1 MPSILTP
8 LQLTAAA
15 SMLSNTGLKGFPT
28 VLQTAIATF
37 NATTVISNF
46 IAAVNFYKAQAFATE
61 STLTSL
67 LSISGTG
74 ANQCPALGNSIPAS
88 PLGTYTYLNSEYLV
102 NYLDPVDGSTVDPSG
117 FSNLIEQTCA
127 AYLGNG
133 DYGRFSQGFVA
144 VQGYIASTNQYINS
158 AVNANQFLGPT
169 FTNMDSL
176 TTAGISGVNSDL
188 EKFGVDLA
196 KQGSLVNLQ
205 KLDLYGTPAGLIQ
218 QISRLAG
225 VNRQAVPALQ
235 SVMNAAGLTD
245 NDIENIVT
253 DNRVGLNRP
262 DGLSQNDFDRI
273 QKTAYSALSV
283 VTGDDLAQI
292 LSILDVTTPN
302 ITNLAQL
309 LDPVKVFPLSY
320 PTMLTTT
327 PTGAVPIF
335 GAGGS
340 VNSSITPIVNSYLPT
355 ASGCDELGKIIPPA
369 DAVANKAIEVALK
382 QINNIGTTTLP
393 DLAGA
398 VLGSVDRDWDP
409 TQEYLANDVVKVD
422 SDAAPTFY
430 RAKSPGCTPGTFTV
444 PPGVDITDTNYWAE
458 TTLGGLSTMKDLPL
472 IQAQTSAVET
482 SVAAYIASNVATGT
496 GPCGVITTYDVL
508 GLALDADNFAAQ
520 LNTATAAINALQG
533 AGSLAVLN
541 AAYVS
546 VLSAVNDAG
555 ALVSIA
561 NANAAIATLSAS
573 PYVTIL
579 NTAWTYMA
587 NLMNLSAKYTTE
599 AGIDYFLLQ
608 PNATLSTN
616 SFVQNLP
623 FYGRLTADGD
633 AAEFLENL
641 ADTTTLGGQAIV
653 GAMREGR
660 NQERL
665 NASGLYNTT
674 QIPSN
679 PVVAPIPVIL
689 PSQ

>member
-1 MPSILTP
+1 MPSVLTP

-15 SMLSNTGLKGFPT
+15 SMLSNTGLKGFPSA
-28 VLQTAIATF
+28 LQTAIAAF

-46 IAAVNFYKAQAFATE
+46 IAAVNFYKSQSFATS

-67 LSISGTG
+67 LSIGSTV
-74 ANQCPALGNSIPAS
+74 CPALGNSIPAS
-88 PLGTYTYLNSEYLV
+88 PVGTYTYLNSEYLI
-102 NYLDPVDGSTVDPSG
+102 NYLDPVDGSTIDPSG

-127 AYLGNG
+127 AYLGDG

-176 TTAGISGVNSDL
+176 TTAGVSGVNSDL

-196 KQGSLVNLQ
+196 KQGNLVNLQ
-205 KLDLYGTPAGLIQ
+205 KLDLYGTPAGLTQ

-225 VNRQAVPALQ
+225 VSRQAVPALQ
-235 SVMNAAGLTD
+235 SVMIAVGLTD

-273 QKTAYSALSV
+273 QKTAYTALST
-283 VTGDDLAQI
+283 VTGDDLTQI

-320 PTMLTTT
+320 QTMLTPS
-327 PTGAVPIF
+327 PTGSVPIF
-335 GAGGS
+335 GTGGS

-382 QINNIGTTTLP
+382 QINNVVTTTLP
-393 DLAGA
+393 ELAEA
-398 VLGSVDRDWDP
+398 ILGTVDRDWDP
-409 TQEYLANDVVKVD
+409 AQEYLANDVVKVE

-458 TTLGGLSTMKDLPL
+458 TTLGGLSTMADLPL
-472 IQAQTSAVET
+472 IQAQTTPVPT
-482 SVAAYIASNVATGT
+482 DVAQFFATEVATGT
-496 GPCGVITTYDVL
+496 GPCGVLTTYDVL
-508 GLALDADNFAAQ
+508 GLALDSNDFATR
-520 LNTATAAINALQG
+520 LNTATTAINALQN
-533 AGSLAVLN
+533 AGSLAALN
-541 AAYVS
+541 AAYT
-546 VLSAVNDAG
+546 NM
-555 ALVSIA
+555 LVAADDPAMITLIG
-561 NANAAIATLSAS
+561 NANTAIAALRAS
-573 PYVTIL
+573 PYVTTL

-587 NLMNLSAKYTTE
+587 NLMNLSAKYTSQ
-599 AGIDYFLLQ
+599 AGVDYFLLQ
-608 PNATLSTN
+608 SGDTN
-616 SFVQNLP
+616 NTKSFVQNLSY
-623 FYGRLTADGD
+623 YGQLTAEGD

-641 ADTTTLGGQAIV
+641 ADTTILGGQAIV

-660 NQERL
+660 NQTRL
-665 NASGLYNTT
+665 NASGLYNNT
-674 QIPSN
+674 QIPSDA
-679 PVVAPIPVIL
+679 VVAPIPVIL
-689 PSQ
+689 PVNT

>member
-1 MPSILTP
+1 MPSVLTP

-46 IAAVNFYKAQAFATE
+46 IAAVNFYKAQTFATE

-67 LSISGTG
+67 LSIGSTV
-74 ANQCPALGNSIPAS
+74 CPALGNSIPAS
-88 PLGTYTYLNSEYLV
+88 PVGTYTYLNSEYLI
-102 NYLDPVDGSTVDPSG
+102 NYLGAVDGSTVDPSG

-235 SVMNAAGLTD
+235 SVMNAVGLTD
-245 NDIENIVT
+245 GDIENIVT

-273 QKTAYSALSV
+273 QKTAYTALSA

-327 PTGAVPIF
+327 PTGSVPIF

-382 QINNIGTTTLP
+382 QINNVVTTTLP
-393 DLAGA
+393 ELAEA
-398 VLGSVDRDWDP
+398 ILGTVDRDWDP
-409 TQEYLANDVVKVD
+409 EQEYLANDVVKVD
-422 SDAAPTFY
+422 TTPAPTFY

-444 PPGVDITDTNYWAE
+444 PPGVDITDTDYWTE
-458 TTLGGLSTMKDLPL
+458 TTLGGLSTMADLPL
-472 IQAQTSAVET
+472 IQAQTTPVPAN
-482 SVAAYIASNVATGT
+482 VAQFFATEVATGT
-496 GPCGVITTYDVL
+496 GPCGVLTTYDVL
-508 GLALDADNFAAQ
+508 GLALDSNDFATR
-520 LNTATAAINALQG
+520 LNTATTAINALQT
-533 AGSLAVLN
+533 AGSLATLN
-541 AAYVS
+541 TAYTNILVAA
-546 VLSAVNDAG
+546 NDAAVITQIG
-555 ALVSIA
+555 
-561 NANAAIATLSAS
+561 NANSAIAALSAS
-573 PYVTIL
+573 PFVTTL

-587 NLMNLSAKYTTE
+587 NLMNLSAKYTSQ
-599 AGIDYFLLQ
+599 AGVDYFLLQ
-608 PNATLSTN
+608 SGDTNSTK

-623 FYGRLTADGD
+623 YYGQLTAEGD
-633 AAEFLENL
+633 AAEFLESL
-641 ADTTTLGGQAIV
+641 ADVTTLGGQAII

-660 NQERL
+660 NQARL
-665 NASGLYNTT
+665 NASGLYNNT
-674 QIPSN
+674 QIPSDA
-679 PVVAPIPVIL
+679 VVAPIPVIL
-689 PSQ
+689 PVNT

>member
-1 MPSILTP
+1 MPSVLTP

-28 VLQTAIATF
+28 ALQTAIATF

-67 LSISGTG
+67 LSIGSTV
-74 ANQCPALGNSIPAS
+74 CPALGNSIPAS
-88 PLGTYTYLNSEYLV
+88 PVGTYTYLNSEYLI
-102 NYLDPVDGSTVDPSG
+102 NYLGAVDGSTVDPSG

-320 PTMLTTT
+320 PTMLTPS

-382 QINNIGTTTLP
+382 QANNVVTTTLP
-393 DLAGA
+393 ELAEA
-398 VLGSVDRDWDP
+398 ILGTVDRNWDP
-409 TQEYLANDVVKVD
+409 EQEYLANDVVKVD

-472 IQAQTSAVET
+472 IQAQTTPVPA
-482 SVAAYIASNVATGT
+482 SVAQFFATEVATGT
-496 GPCGVITTYDVL
+496 GPCGVLTTLDVL
-508 GLALDADNFAAQ
+508 GLALDSNDFAAR
-520 LNTATAAINALQG
+520 LNTATTAINALQS
-533 AGSLAVLN
+533 AGSLATLN
-541 AAYVS
+541 TAYTNILVAANDAAVITQIGNANS
-546 VLSAVNDAG
+546 AIVALSANP
-555 ALVSIA
+555 
-561 NANAAIATLSAS
+561 N
-573 PYVTIL
+573 VTTL

-587 NLMNLSAKYTTE
+587 NLMNLSAKYTSQ
-599 AGIDYFLLQ
+599 AGVDYFLLQ
-608 PNATLSTN
+608 SGDTSSTK
-616 SFVQNLP
+616 SFVQNLTY
-623 FYGRLTADGD
+623 YGQLTAEGD

-660 NQERL
+660 NQARL
-665 NASGLYNTT
+665 NATGLYNNT
-674 QIPSN
+674 QIPSDA
-679 PVVAPIPVIL
+679 VVAPIPVIL
-689 PSQ
+689 PVNT

>member
-1 MPSILTP
+1 MPSVLTP

-15 SMLSNTGLKGFPT
+15 SMLNNTGLKGFPT

-37 NATTVISNF
+37 NATTVIANF
-46 IAAVNFYKAQAFATE
+46 IAAVNFYKAQTFATS

-67 LSISGTG
+67 LSIGSTV
-74 ANQCPALGNSIPAS
+74 CPALGNSIPAS
-88 PLGTYTYLNSEYLV
+88 PVGTYTYLNSEYLI
-102 NYLDPVDGSTVDPSG
+102 NYLGAVDGSTIDPSG

-176 TTAGISGVNSDL
+176 TTAGVSGVNSDL

-205 KLDLYGTPAGLIQ
+205 KLDLYGTPAGLVQ
-218 QISRLAG
+218 QISRLSG
-225 VNRQAVPALQ
+225 VSRLRTVPALQ
-235 SVMNAAGLTD
+235 SVMNAIGLTD

-335 GAGGS
+335 GIGGS

-382 QINNIGTTTLP
+382 QINNIVTTTLP
-393 DLAGA
+393 ELAEA
-398 VLGSVDRDWDP
+398 ILGTVDRDWDP
-409 TQEYLANDVVKVD
+409 EQEYLANDVVKVD
-422 SDAAPTFY
+422 SAAAPAFY

-472 IQAQTSAVET
+472 IQAQTTPVPT
-482 SVAAYIASNVATGT
+482 DVAQFFATEVATGT
-496 GPCGVITTYDVL
+496 GPCGVLTTYDVL
-508 GLALDADNFAAQ
+508 GLALDSNNFATR
-520 LNTATAAINALQG
+520 LNTATTAINALQA
-533 AGSLAVLN
+533 AGSLATLN
-541 AAYVS
+541 TAYTNMLLAA
-546 VLSAVNDAG
+546 NDAAMITLIG
-555 ALVSIA
+555 
-561 NANAAIATLSAS
+561 NANTAIAALSAS
-573 PYVTIL
+573 PYVTTL

-587 NLMNLSAKYTTE
+587 NLMNLSAKYTSQ
-599 AGIDYFLLQ
+599 AGVDYFLLQ
-608 PNATLSTN
+608 SGDTSSTK
-616 SFVQNLP
+616 SFVQNLSY
-623 FYGRLTADGD
+623 YGQLTAEGD
-633 AAEFLENL
+633 AAKFLENL
-641 ADTTTLGGQAIV
+641 ADTATLGGQAII
-653 GAMREGR
+653 GTMREGR
-660 NQERL
+660 NQTRL
-665 NASGLYNTT
+665 NVSGLYNNT
-674 QIPSN
+674 QIPSDA
-679 PVVAPIPVIL
+679 VVAPIPVIA
-689 PSQ
+689 PVNT

>member
-1 MPSILTP
+1 
-8 LQLTAAA
+8 
-15 SMLSNTGLKGFPT
+15 
-28 VLQTAIATF
+28 V
-37 NATTVISNF
+37 
-46 IAAVNFYKAQAFATE
+46 
-61 STLTSL
+61 
-67 LSISGTG
+67 
-74 ANQCPALGNSIPAS
+74 
-88 PLGTYTYLNSEYLV
+88 GTYTYLNSEYLI
-102 NYLDPVDGSTVDPSG
+102 NYLGAVDGSTVDPSG

-335 GAGGS
+335 GTGGS

-382 QINNIGTTTLP
+382 QINNIVTTTLP
-393 DLAGA
+393 ELAEA
-398 VLGSVDRDWDP
+398 ILGTIDRDWDP
-409 TQEYLANDVVKVD
+409 AQEYLANDVVKVD

-430 RAKSPGCTPGTFTV
+430 RAKSPGCTPGDFEV

-472 IQAQTSAVET
+472 IQAQTTPVPT
-482 SVAAYIASNVATGT
+482 DVAQFFATEVATGT
-496 GPCGVITTYDVL
+496 GPCGVLTTSDVL
-508 GLALDADNFAAQ
+508 GLALDSNDFATR
-520 LNTATAAINALQG
+520 LNTATTAITALQN
-533 AGSLAVLN
+533 AGSLAALN
-541 AAYVS
+541 TAYTNMLVAATDGAMIT
-546 VLSAVNDAG
+546 LIGDA
-555 ALVSIA
+555 
-561 NANAAIATLSAS
+561 NTAIAALSAS
-573 PYVTIL
+573 PFVTTL

-587 NLMNLSAKYTTE
+587 NLMNLSAKYTSQ
-599 AGIDYFLLQ
+599 AGVDYFLLQ
-608 PNATLSTN
+608 SGDTSSTK

-623 FYGRLTADGD
+623 YYGRLTAEGD
-633 AAEFLENL
+633 AAQFLENL
-641 ADTTTLGGQAIV
+641 ADIATLGGQAII
-653 GAMREGR
+653 GTMREGR

-674 QIPSN
+674 QIPSDA
-679 PVVAPIPVIL
+679 VVAPIPVISL
-689 PSQ
+689 VNT

>member
-1 MPSILTP
+1 MPSVLTP
-8 LQLTAAA
+8 LQLTVAA
-15 SMLSNTGLKGFPT
+15 SMLSNTGLKGFPSA
-28 VLQTAIATF
+28 LQTAIATF

-46 IAAVNFYKAQAFATE
+46 IAAVNFYKSQSFATS

-67 LSISGTG
+67 LSIGSTV
-74 ANQCPALGNSIPAS
+74 CPALGNSIPAS
-88 PLGTYTYLNSEYLV
+88 PVGTYTYLNSEYLI
-102 NYLDPVDGSTVDPSG
+102 NYLGAVDGSTIDPSG

-245 NDIENIVT
+245 SDIENIVT

-273 QKTAYSALSV
+273 QKTAYTALSV

-302 ITNLAQL
+302 ITSLAQL

-327 PTGAVPIF
+327 PTGSVPIF

-382 QINNIGTTTLP
+382 QINNIGITTLP
-393 DLAGA
+393 DLAEA
-398 VLGSVDRDWDP
+398 ILGTVNRNWDP
-409 TQEYLANDVVKVD
+409 EQEYLANDVVKVD

-458 TTLGGLSTMKDLPL
+458 TTLGGLSTMADLPL
-472 IQAQTSAVET
+472 IQAQTTPVPAN
-482 SVAAYIASNVATGT
+482 VAQFFATEVATGT
-496 GPCGVITTYDVL
+496 GPCGVLTTLDVL
-508 GLALDADNFAAQ
+508 GLALDSNDFATR
-520 LNTATAAINALQG
+520 LNTATTAITALQN
-533 AGSLAVLN
+533 AGSLATLN
-541 AAYVS
+541 TAYTNMLVAA
-546 VLSAVNDAG
+546 NDAAMITLIG
-555 ALVSIA
+555 
-561 NANAAIATLSAS
+561 NANTAIAALSAS
-573 PYVTIL
+573 PFVTTL

-587 NLMNLSAKYTTE
+587 NLMNLSAKYTSQ
-599 AGIDYFLLQ
+599 AGVDYFLLQ
-608 PNATLSTN
+608 PGDTSSTK

-623 FYGRLTADGD
+623 YYGQLTAEGD
-633 AAEFLENL
+633 AAEFLESL
-641 ADTTTLGGQAIV
+641 ADVTTLGGQAII

-660 NQERL
+660 NQARL
-665 NASGLYNTT
+665 NASGLYNNT
-674 QIPSN
+674 QIPSDA
-679 PVVAPIPVIL
+679 VVAPIPVIL
-689 PSQ
+689 PVNT

>member
-1 MPSILTP
+1 MPSVLTP

-15 SMLSNTGLKGFPT
+15 SMLNNTGLKGFPAA
-28 VLQTAIATF
+28 LQTAIAAF
-37 NATTVISNF
+37 NATTVIGNF
-46 IAAVNFYKAQAFATE
+46 IAAVNFYKSQSFAT
-61 STLTSL
+61 SGTLTSL
-67 LSISGTG
+67 LSIGSTV
-74 ANQCPALGNSIPAS
+74 CPALGNSIPAS
-88 PLGTYTYLNSEYLV
+88 PVGTYTYLNSEYLI
-102 NYLDPVDGSTVDPSG
+102 NYLDPVDGSTIDPSG

-127 AYLGNG
+127 AYLGDG

-176 TTAGISGVNSDL
+176 TTAGVSGVNSDL

-196 KQGSLVNLQ
+196 KQGNLVNLQ
-205 KLDLYGTPAGLIQ
+205 KLDLYGTPAGLTQ

-225 VNRQAVPALQ
+225 VSRQAVPALQ
-235 SVMNAAGLTD
+235 SVMIAVGLTD

-273 QKTAYSALSV
+273 QKTAYTALST
-283 VTGDDLAQI
+283 VTGDDLTQI

-320 PTMLTTT
+320 QTMLTPS
-327 PTGAVPIF
+327 PTGSVPIF

-393 DLAGA
+393 DLAEA

-409 TQEYLANDVVKVD
+409 EQEYLANDVVKVD

-458 TTLGGLSTMKDLPL
+458 TTLGGLSTMADLPL
-472 IQAQTSAVET
+472 IQAQTTPVPA
-482 SVAAYIASNVATGT
+482 SVAQFFATEVATGT
-496 GPCGVITTYDVL
+496 GPCGVLTTLDVL
-508 GLALDADNFAAQ
+508 GLAIDSNDFATR
-520 LNTATAAINALQG
+520 LNTATTAINALQT
-533 AGSLAVLN
+533 AGSLATLN
-541 AAYVS
+541 TAYTNILVAA
-546 VLSAVNDAG
+546 NDAAVITQIG
-555 ALVSIA
+555 
-561 NANAAIATLSAS
+561 NANSAIAALSAS
-573 PYVTIL
+573 PFVTTL
-579 NTAWTYMA
+579 NSAWTYMA
-587 NLMNLSAKYTTE
+587 NLMNLSAKYTSQ
-599 AGIDYFLLQ
+599 AGVDYFLLQ
-608 PNATLSTN
+608 PGDTNSTK

-623 FYGRLTADGD
+623 YYGQLTAEGD
-633 AAEFLENL
+633 AAEFLESL
-641 ADTTTLGGQAIV
+641 ADVTTLGGQAII

-660 NQERL
+660 NQARL
-665 NASGLYNTT
+665 NASGLYNNT
-674 QIPSN
+674 QIPSDA
-679 PVVAPIPVIL
+679 VVAPIPVIL
-689 PSQ
+689 PVNT

>member
-1 MPSILTP
+1 MPSVLTP

-67 LSISGTG
+67 LSIGSTV
-74 ANQCPALGNSIPAS
+74 CPALGNSIPAS
-88 PLGTYTYLNSEYLV
+88 PVGTYTYLNSEYLI
-102 NYLDPVDGSTVDPSG
+102 NYLDPVDGSTIDPSG

-273 QKTAYSALSV
+273 QKTAFSALSV

-382 QINNIGTTTLP
+382 QINNIVTTTLP
-393 DLAGA
+393 DLAEA
-398 VLGSVDRDWDP
+398 VLGSVDQDWDP
-409 TQEYLANDVVKVD
+409 EQEYLANDVVKVD

-472 IQAQTSAVET
+472 IQAQTTPVPT
-482 SVAAYIASNVATGT
+482 DVAQFFATEVATGT
-496 GPCGVITTYDVL
+496 GPCGVLTTYDVL
-508 GLALDADNFAAQ
+508 GLALDSNDFAAR
-520 LNTATAAINALQG
+520 LTDVTDIIDGLG
-533 AGSLAVLN
+533 TGLDD
-541 AAYVS
+541 
-546 VLSAVNDAG
+546 LSQIYIDMLSSANDA
-555 ALVSIA
+555 AMITLIA
-561 NANAAIATLSAS
+561 NANTEIASINSVHPPQVATM
-573 PYVTIL
+573 

-587 NLMNLSAKYTTE
+587 NLMNLSAKYTSQ
-599 AGIDYFLLQ
+599 AGVDYFLLQ
-608 PNATLSTN
+608 PGDTSSTK
-616 SFVQNLP
+616 SFVQNLSY
-623 FYGRLTADGD
+623 YGQLTAEGD

-641 ADTTTLGGQAIV
+641 ADTTTLGGQAII

-660 NQERL
+660 NQARL
-665 NASGLYNTT
+665 NASGLYNNT
-674 QIPSN
+674 QIPSDA
-679 PVVAPIPVIL
+679 VVAPIPVIL
-689 PSQ
+689 PVNT

>member
-1 MPSILTP
+1 MPSVLTP
-8 LQLTAAA
+8 LQLTVAA

-28 VLQTAIATF
+28 ALQTAIAAF

-46 IAAVNFYKAQAFATE
+46 IAAVNFYKSQSFATS

-67 LSISGTG
+67 LSIGSTV
-74 ANQCPALGNSIPAS
+74 CPALGNSIPAS
-88 PLGTYTYLNSEYLV
+88 PVGTYTYLNSEYLI
-102 NYLDPVDGSTVDPSG
+102 NYLGAVDGSTIDPSG

-176 TTAGISGVNSDL
+176 TTAGVSGVNSDL

-205 KLDLYGTPAGLIQ
+205 KLDLYGTPAGLVQ
-218 QISRLAG
+218 QISRLSG
-225 VNRQAVPALQ
+225 VSRLRTVPAVQ

-253 DNRVGLNRP
+253 DNRVGLNKP
-262 DGLSQNDFDRI
+262 NGLSQNDFDRI
-273 QKTAYSALSV
+273 QKTAYTALSA

-327 PTGAVPIF
+327 PTGSVPIF
-335 GAGGS
+335 GTGGS

-393 DLAGA
+393 ELAEA
-398 VLGSVDRDWDP
+398 ILGSVDRDWDP
-409 TQEYLANDVVKVD
+409 QQEYLANDVVKVD
-422 SDAAPTFY
+422 SAAAPTFY

-472 IQAQTSAVET
+472 IQAQTTPVPT
-482 SVAAYIASNVATGT
+482 DVAQFFATEVATGT
-496 GPCGVITTYDVL
+496 GPCGVLTTYDVL
-508 GLALDADNFAAQ
+508 GLALDSNNFAAQ
-520 LNTATAAINALQG
+520 LNTAITAINALQA
-533 AGSLAVLN
+533 AGSLATLN
-541 AAYVS
+541 TAYTNMLVAA
-546 VLSAVNDAG
+546 NDPAMITLIG
-555 ALVSIA
+555 
-561 NANAAIATLSAS
+561 NANTAIAALSAS
-573 PYVTIL
+573 PYVTTL

-587 NLMNLSAKYTTE
+587 NLMNLSAKYTSQ
-599 AGIDYFLLQ
+599 AGVDYFLLQ
-608 PNATLSTN
+608 SGDTSSTK
-616 SFVQNLP
+616 SFVQNLSY
-623 FYGRLTADGD
+623 YGQLTAQGD
-633 AAEFLENL
+633 AAQFLENL
-641 ADTTTLGGQAIV
+641 ADIATLGGQAII
-653 GAMREGR
+653 GTMREGR

-674 QIPSN
+674 QIPSDA
-679 PVVAPIPVIL
+679 VVAPIPVIS
-689 PSQ
+689 PVNT

>member
-1 MPSILTP
+1 MPSVLTP

-15 SMLSNTGLKGFPT
+15 SMLSNTGLKGFPSA
-28 VLQTAIATF
+28 LQTAIAAF

-46 IAAVNFYKAQAFATE
+46 IAAVNFYKSQSFATS

-67 LSISGTG
+67 LSIGSTV
-74 ANQCPALGNSIPAS
+74 CPALGNSIPAS
-88 PLGTYTYLNSEYLV
+88 PVGTYTYLNSEYLI
-102 NYLDPVDGSTVDPSG
+102 NYLDPVDGSTIDPSG

-127 AYLGNG
+127 AYLGDG

-176 TTAGISGVNSDL
+176 TTAGVSGVNSDL

-196 KQGSLVNLQ
+196 KQGNLVNLQ
-205 KLDLYGTPAGLIQ
+205 KLDLYGTPAGLTQ

-225 VNRQAVPALQ
+225 VSRQAVPALQ
-235 SVMNAAGLTD
+235 SVMIAVGLTD

-273 QKTAYSALSV
+273 QKTAYTALST
-283 VTGDDLAQI
+283 VTGDDLTQI

-320 PTMLTTT
+320 QTMLTPS
-327 PTGAVPIF
+327 PTGSVPIF
-335 GAGGS
+335 GTGGS

-393 DLAGA
+393 ELAEA
-398 VLGSVDRDWDP
+398 ILGTVDRDWDP
-409 TQEYLANDVVKVD
+409 AQEYLANDVVKVD

-458 TTLGGLSTMKDLPL
+458 TTLGGLSTMADLPL
-472 IQAQTSAVET
+472 IQAQTTPVPA
-482 SVAAYIASNVATGT
+482 SVAQFFATEMATGT
-496 GPCGVITTYDVL
+496 GPCGVLTTYDVL
-508 GLALDADNFAAQ
+508 GLALDSNDFATR
-520 LNTATAAINALQG
+520 LNTATTAINALQA
-533 AGSLAVLN
+533 AGSLATLN
-541 AAYVS
+541 TAYTNMLVAANDAAMITLIGNANTAIAA
-546 VLSAVNDAG
+546 LSANP
-555 ALVSIA
+555 
-561 NANAAIATLSAS
+561 N
-573 PYVTIL
+573 VTTL

-587 NLMNLSAKYTTE
+587 NLMNLSAKYTSQ
-599 AGIDYFLLQ
+599 AGVDYFLLQ
-608 PNATLSTN
+608 SGDTN
-616 SFVQNLP
+616 NTKSFVQNLSY
-623 FYGRLTADGD
+623 YGQLTAEGD

-641 ADTTTLGGQAIV
+641 ADTTILGGQAIV

-660 NQERL
+660 NQTRL
-665 NASGLYNTT
+665 NASGLYNNT
-674 QIPSN
+674 QIPSDA
-679 PVVAPIPVIL
+679 VVAPIPVIL
-689 PSQ
+689 PVNT